1 LTAHR
6 VIKPRPLALLVL
18 GWLLVSLV
26 LPAAA
31 LAAPTTPPL
40 DTDNADQT
48 IASSMSDAVG
58 RSLGPGQRPLFG
70 AYIPD
75 APQNLR
81 VLGDFESLVGARPD
95 IIHWYQPW
103 AAGSGPGDEGTPL
116 DREALDRVATRGE
129 IPMITW
135 EASGAIHGLRPARL
149 ATITSGAFDDYIDE
163 WARGLKAYGK
173 VVLLR
178 PFHEMNN
185 PAYPWAVGQS
195 GNSAADLVRAWRY
208 VHDRF
213 SRLGVNNV
221 LWVWCPNT
229 ENNQVT
235 FAELYPGDQYVDW
248 LAVDGYNGGSELDWG
263 GWLTPQQLF
272 KRSYASLATLNPDK
286 PMMIAETS
294 SVEHGGDRA
303 RWIEDLYG
311 GLPIVYP
318 RIGAIV
324 WFQADTTNR
333 GEADWRIQT
342 SAASLGAFRGVISQ

>member
-1 LTAHR
+1 
-6 VIKPRPLALLVL
+6 VIKSRPLATLIL
-18 GWLLVSLV
+18 GWLLVSLA
-26 LPAAA
+26 LPTVAMAKFAAQPGDGDGSE
-31 LAAPTTPPL
+31 L
-40 DTDNADQT
+40 T
-48 IASSMSDAVG
+48 IASSPRDPAG
-58 RSLGPGQRPLFG
+58 RLPGLGQRPLFG
-70 AYIPD
+70 AYIPN
-75 APQNLR
+75 APQNLN
-81 VLGDFESLVGARPD
+81 VLTDFESLVGAPAE

-103 AAGSGPGDEGTPL
+103 AATSGSGDEGTPL
-116 DREALDRVATRGE
+116 DRVALDRVATHGA

-135 EASGAIHGLRPARL
+135 EASGAIHGLPPARL

-163 WARGLKAYGK
+163 WARGLKAYAR

-185 PAYPWAVGQS
+185 SAYPWAVGQS

-213 SRLGVNNV
+213 SRLGVTNV
-221 LWVWCPNT
+221 RWVWCPNT

-248 LAVDGYNGGSELDWG
+248 LAVDGYNGGSQLDWG

-272 KRSYASLATLNPDK
+272 KRSYTSLASLNPDK
-286 PMMIAETS
+286 PIMIAETS

-303 RWIEDLYG
+303 RWIEDLYD
-311 GLPIVYP
+311 GLPADYP
-318 RIGAIV
+318 RISAIV

-342 SAASLGAFRGVISQ
+342 SAASLDAFRRVISQ